1 MRCQLIGLVNFADH
15 AGAVFCW
22 AQMKKGIV
30 HATARIKHD
39 FLIYVGLG
47 VLDTSGGY
55 FALNTSKLAHKRTI
69 FSMRRMAFLLIK
81 RFPRSNGVCT
91 VKQEPAPMFNRR
103 DSQRERREPQ
113 SVTTEMLHASIEFAF
128 NCSRGFGI

>member
-22 AQMKKGIV
+22 AQMKKGII

-81 RFPRSNGVCT
+81 RFPGRV
-91 VKQEPAPMFNRR
+91 
-103 DSQRERREPQ
+103 
-113 SVTTEMLHASIEFAF
+113 
-128 NCSRGFGI
+128 GFVRLGEETCPEV